1 MARPIIAAVKWRVG
15 LCLLLVLTAVSC
27 GSDER
32 KSKPLSEPGER
43 VYDLSGKIVGRDADD
58 NTVRVEHGPIAGFME
73 GMTMDFS
80 VRGAEVGELPAD
92 GTAIDAKLHVTERAY
107 WLTEIRQTKSK

>member
-1 MARPIIAAVKWRVG
+1 MWRAG
-15 LCLLLVLTAVSC
+15 LCLLLVFAAVSC
-27 GSDER
+27 GSDEQ

-43 VYDLSGKIVGRDADD
+43 VYDLSGKIVGRDSGD
-58 NTVRVEHGPIAGFME
+58 NTVRVDHGPIPGFME

-92 GTAIDAKLHVTERAY
+92 GTAIAAKLHVTERAY
-107 WLTEIRQTKSK
+107 WLTEIRQTNSR